1 MDAHTT
7 KRLTLISDAWHP
19 QVNGVVR
26 SIENTNREL
35 EKMGVAVTMITPDLF
50 RSMPMPTYPEIR
62 LALAAYGQVARKITE
77 SAPDYVHIATEGP
90 LGFKARRYCLKH
102 GIRFTTSYHTRF
114 PEYVAARL
122 PISKDMLYGIVRR
135 FHNSGNGCMVATDSL
150 AHELE
155 ERGIHNLMRWS
166 RGIDNALFHPRAKSE
181 APFGGL
187 KRPIFLTVARVAV
200 EKNLPALL
208 ELDLPGSIVVVGDGP
223 ARKALEEKFPNV
235 HFTGVLQGEALAEAY
250 AEADVFV
257 FTSKTDTFGNTIIEA
272 LSSGVPVAAY
282 PVTGPSDILEGH
294 EGAGALDEDL
304 KTACMKALAGSP
316 EKARELA
323 LTYTWEAAAG
333 QFYDNMRTAHDG

>member
-1 MDAHTT
+1 MDSNAP

-26 SIENTNREL
+26 SIENTNHEL
-35 EKMGVAVTMITPDLF
+35 EKMGITVTMITPDLF

-62 LALAAYGQVARKITE
+62 LALATYGQVARRIAD
-77 SAPDYVHIATEGP
+77 SAPDYIHIATEGP

-102 GIRFTTSYHTRF
+102 GMRFTTSYHTRF

-122 PISKDMLYGIVRR
+122 PIPKAMLYGIVRR

-150 AHELE
+150 ARELE
-155 ERGIHNLMRWS
+155 ERGIHKLMRWS
-166 RGIDNALFHPRAKSE
+166 RGIDNRLFHPREKSDP
-181 APFGGL
+181 PFGGL

-223 ARKALEEKFPNV
+223 ARKALEEKFPNA
-235 HFTGVLQGEALAEAY
+235 HFTGMLRDKALAEAY

-272 LSSGVPVAAY
+272 LSSGVPVAAF
-282 PVTGPSDILEGH
+282 PVTGPSDILGGH
-294 EGAGALDEDL
+294 DEAGALDHDL
-304 KTACMKALAGSP
+304 KAACLRALDCSP

-323 LTYTWEAAAG
+323 LTYTWEAAAR
-333 QFYDNMRTAHDG
+333 QFRENMATAHGD

>member
-1 MDAHTT
+1 M
-7 KRLTLISDAWHP
+7 TLVSDAWHP

-26 SIENTNREL
+26 SIESTNREL

-62 LALAAYGQVARKITE
+62 LALATYGQVARKIAK

-90 LGFKARRYCLKH
+90 LGFKARRYCLKR
-102 GIRFTTSYHTRF
+102 GMRFTTSYHTRF

-122 PISKDMLYGIVRR
+122 PIPKDMLYGIVRR

-150 AHELE
+150 ARELE
-155 ERGIHNLMRWS
+155 ERGIKNLMRWS
-166 RGIDNALFHPRAKSE
+166 RGIDNRLFQPRPKSE

-187 KRPIFLTVARVAV
+187 KRPVFLTVARVAV

-208 ELDLPGSIVVVGDGP
+208 ELKLPGSIVVVGDGP
-223 ARKALEEKFPNV
+223 ARKALEEKFPEAY
-235 HFTGVLQGEALAEAY
+235 FAGMLRDEALAKAY

-272 LSSGVPVAAY
+272 LSSGVPVAAF
-282 PVTGPSDILEGH
+282 PVTGPSDILGGH
-294 EGAGALDEDL
+294 DQAGVLDDDL
-304 KTACMKALAGSP
+304 EAACLKALECEP

-323 LTYTWEAAAG
+323 LSYTWEAAAR
-333 QFYDNMRTAHDG
+333 QFHDNMVAAHGD